1 MGVLVKRNIQR
12 LIRQRPPLIDQHDPN
27 CLKSSTYDLR
37 LGEEYIK
44 NGAFDKLDENK
55 KPYLEIPEHDVVVVS
70 TYEKINIPTSLVG
83 RFGIRLS
90 LVMRGLVLNN
100 EPQIDPGY
108 SGKLFCL
115 LYNLSDEPI
124 TLRYKQPF
132 ATIEFEETK
141 SVASPYKDGYQGAEH
156 IFDVV
161 KDKLPKSG
169 LRKLWDEF
177 RDLRKDLT
185 ERIDRLYTWFFTMVA
200 IIMAILG
207 ILVARILG
215 LL

>member
-1 MGVLVKRNIQR
+1 
-12 LIRQRPPLIDQHDPN
+12 
-27 CLKSSTYDLR
+27 

>member
-1 MGVLVKRNIQR
+1 MGVLAKRDIQR
-12 LIRQRPPLIDQHDPN
+12 WIQQKPPLIYPHDPN
-27 CLKSSTYDLR
+27 CLKSATYDLR

-44 NGAFDKLDENK
+44 NGAFDRLNEGK
-55 KPYLEIPEHDVVVVS
+55 KPYLKIPEHDVVVVS

-90 LVMRGLVLNN
+90 LVMKGLLLNN

-108 SGKLFCL
+108 SGKLFCI

-124 TLRYKQPF
+124 VLRYKETF

-141 SVASPYKDGYQGAEH
+141 SIAPQYKDGYQGAEH

-169 LRKLWDEF
+169 LRKLYVEF
-177 RDLRKDLT
+177 REMRRDLT
-185 ERIDRLYTWFFTMVA
+185 QRIDRLYTWFFTMVT